1 MSEANLKPTI
11 EGYRGAIGKLVFRN
25 YKGRTI
31 VSRKPVITKD
41 PSEGQLAQRQRFK
54 DAVTFAKSAAANPGL
69 RAFYEPIAKAKD
81 ITIYALAVADYLK
94 TPEFQY
100 VDLDGYKGKVGD
112 KIVIKANDDLGMA
125 SVNVSISAQD
135 GSPIESG
142 QAVEE
147 GAGSGKWIYTAAVP
161 VALGTDIFIE
171 ATGADHAG
179 TEVTISANPT
189 VGEDED

>member
-1 MSEANLKPTI
+1 MSEANLNATI

-31 VSRKPVITKD
+31 VSRKPVVTKE
-41 PSEGQLAQRQRFK
+41 PTQGQLAQRQRFK

-100 VDLDGYKGKVGD
+100 IELEKYKGQVGD
-112 KIVIKANDDLGMA
+112 TIMIKAADDLGMA
-125 SVNVSISAQD
+125 HVNVKLSAQN
-135 GSPIESG
+135 GTPIESG
-142 QAVEE
+142 QALEE
-147 GAGSGKWIYTAAVP
+147 GAGSGKWIYTATVP
-161 VALGTDIFIE
+161 VTLGTDIFIE
-171 ATGADHAG
+171 ANGADHAG
-179 TEVTISANPT
+179 TEVTISSNPI
-189 VGEDED
+189 VGEDE